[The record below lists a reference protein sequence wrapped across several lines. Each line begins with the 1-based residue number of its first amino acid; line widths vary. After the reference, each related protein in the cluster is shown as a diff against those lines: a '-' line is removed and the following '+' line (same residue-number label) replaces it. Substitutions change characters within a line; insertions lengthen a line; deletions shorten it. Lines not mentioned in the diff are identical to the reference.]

1 MQCATLAAASDIV
14 RVFERFHRVAGS
26 EGRTDEGS
34 GIGLALLYELVRL
47 HGGEATA
54 ESELGKGST
63 FRVRIPLGYAHLPA
77 DQVVHHP
84 IPARPRVASEPS
96 LQCWTQP
103 PSSPKAKRSKLNSSV
118 SGARVL
124 VIDDNADM
132 VQYLCRILRGA
143 GYETISAPDGQAA
156 LELLRSPKTPRVEL
170 IVSDIMMP
178 RLVRVDE

>member
-1 MQCATLAAASDIV
+1 M
-14 RVFERFHRVAGS
+14 FERFHRVAGS

-96 LQCWTQP
+96 LQC
-103 PSSPKAKRSKLNSSV
+103 KAKRSKLNSSV